1 MNKNCYK
8 LIFSKTRGCLVPVAE
23 CITSAVDS
31 GSSDS
36 VVVSEKTD
44 EEDRQGSI
52 EDYRLSNVCLSVK
65 TFLNPVSSA
74 LCLNWKSVSVLLLS
88 MVAAPNFAQSAEEA
102 AKAEKTP
109 KLTEIQNGNDGIQ
122 LETKNQNIGV
132 GAGTTENNHP
142 TKLYK
147 TENNVIVIDIAKPND
162 KGISDNRFQ
171 KFNIPNGAVFKNNK
185 DQQRSELVGYL
196 EGNKNLADKEAKV
209 ILNQVTGSELSQ
221 IKGAL
226 EILGTK
232 ADLVIANQHGINL
245 NGVQTINAGRFVAT
259 TSKLID
265 PNKMEFDVTQGTVTI
280 DVNGFATDNLPYL
293 DIVAKKIEQKGT
305 IGNKEKEKNK
315 TSETE
320 ITFIAGKGKIKY
332 NIENDGKTKLEVQKD
347 SNTSQ
352 PSDKEEVAI
361 TGASTGAMHGKSIK
375 LIVTEQGAGVKHDGI
390 ILSEND
396 IKIESNKGDI
406 DLGDKLQ
413 AKNEISLNNAK
424 RITIANEITAD
435 KSITITADDV
445 KLKNNKE
452 ASATEEAKLKGKG
465 KLASKKVKVEAKKSL
480 VLDDETK
487 VVATDLEL
495 KSQTLTNQG
504 RIYGNKVKIDTDK
517 LVNKKEIYAE
527 DNLDITTKGKTVTV
541 SVNKDNK
548 RKADVKEETVA
559 DLDVGFENTGTIES
573 KSKAKLT
580 FKDNTSFVSKGN
592 KFIKAKDELTID
604 AQNVVISENDELQ
617 TTARL
622 TINAAGNV
630 VNNGLLASGKTLTI
644 NAKQGSIYNEKGI
657 LGAREQLTLSAKGNN
672 KETEGNIINGAD
684 SLLHSEGKME
694 LDAENTVYNLGNI
707 FAKSDL
713 TVKANEL
720 INDVKLSGSITKKS
734 PYSVLNRYRRSDI
747 ASHGWHNND
756 YRLWINPIEF
766 EKAEVKVEKA
776 GLIRAEGNFKFEGKK
791 GDNQQDATL
800 TNHGVIN
807 VKNTFE
813 AQNAKVVNN
822 MKAYQAN
829 LLTEFFKQ
837 KQDITF
843 NYQPRAR
850 LFLSAL
856 SGQAERKFNSLEELF
871 DGLFSEQPITN
882 SSSYYADNSQAV
894 HLLEEIKS
902 PTFQKAMTLV
912 FGANWKNEDHKKLS
926 QRWKEFKEKQDAHFD
941 YRPTDKAKILAQRI
955 NGKIDEL
962 KNGSTGGFSES
973 ERITVGQHKF
983 DLSKVEFRSEVNR
996 KENLNNSNVDL
1007 SALSDLL
1014 SIPNLFVDNSV
1025 QLDKTVDK
1033 NIEIDEEDEFLLKPH
1048 TGEEP
1053 DLLNENELSEN
1064 GKFLDK
1070 LLGEIGE
1077 KTYIREVSD
1086 DWERDPDEPDEPD
1099 YKTESRLETRDR
1111 FDTLPSEVQDKL
1123 RQKFNEYKEKAQQKR
1138 QAEALQAKTK
1148 NEQLQS
1154 DLETG
1159 YKEEEKRQAKNDLE
1173 KQAEL
1178 QQLDQQEKEKLAKEK
1193 ELQGKINEEKQQEA
1207 LAKQKQEQQKQADA
1221 KAKIEEEKRLEEYRK
1236 ELAKDHQIEE
1246 ALSKNQFLKE
1256 VDDTRPKVETDP
1268 LYRTKL
1274 QYINQDEYFGS
1285 KYFLNK
1291 VGSSTDAGK
1300 KVAVIGDNYLEHQL
1314 ITKSIEKKVDNHLA
1328 LKYQVNDAQLVKKL
1342 IDNSYFES
1350 KELGLK
1356 VGEALTKEQQNQ
1368 LKQDIVWYVKA
1379 NINNKEVL
1387 LPQVYFANKTLRDAE
1402 KFKGLGDALIRA
1414 NEINLKTRDVLNS
1427 GTISGKNI
1435 DIEAENKIKNRGDIL
1450 SEESTRLVGHK
1461 GIDNTARSFV
1471 NGNGDVEVQRASIR
1485 TEGHLHLEADEDS
1498 DINSKGS
1505 DIKGKTG
1512 FVKARNFN
1520 TTDTHRTEHSVE
1532 KGRIFSKK
1540 GEILGYR
1547 KESTQKAISVGS
1559 NTEFDHVHFAIKN
1572 DVNQEGS
1579 KIKAKVVTG
1588 VVQGDYNTKAGRNAQ
1603 QTERYIRLDQEYSSG
1618 HISGAGFTVSHERD
1632 SQNGEKTNIG
1642 GASSNTGTGFT
1653 LGGSFSET
1661 REKETS
1667 LTHTNSDLQVDHGIL
1682 HVLKKAEIG
1691 GVDINKHKFT
1701 GKAVEED
1708 EAKAEQQAKAKAA
1721 PDATDNAAQKEEPKF
1736 KVLSQ
1741 SEVDDLMT
1749 EKSANDLFNK
1759 YKKVKEDEG
1768 FELSAK
1774 EITSNK
1780 QKDEYHLDSER
1791 SVLKFGIETE
1801 GHSAIADAVSHV
1813 AKEIVE
1819 AQRGV
1824 KQDGTVALQHISDV
1838 ANIVTGE
1845 LVGGSSKFGFE
1856 RNYETNKVKETSDI
1870 RTKIAG
1876 NITLSAH
1883 GGNLQ
1888 LKNVE
1893 SDANSKLTLQ
1903 AKRNVDIL
1911 DGETTRESTERQS
1924 RQKFAFGINS
1934 GCSVMSGGCNG
1945 GVSGSVDGNESFTTE
1960 KSVTHNNSLLRA
1972 KNLKIAAGKDLNL
1985 ISSNI
1990 KADHLDLNIKGKT
2003 NIVSKQD
2010 SFDRLYR
2017 GFDFSASAGAALSS
2031 STLVKGNGSFGAGYT
2046 HEVENRKL
2054 LNQQAGIVANRITGQ
2069 IKDLDLVAAHF
2080 INKDE
2085 NSGFRV
2091 SGNVTSQQ
2099 LNDSHHKDGGSVGV
2113 SVGINERGASSFN
2126 VRGGRAE
2133 QKHYDAVQKSVI
2145 SGINL
2150 KDNNVT
2156 GEIVDDL
2163 SKAKTV
2169 TRDDVYASTQFNF
2182 EVADLVELGEKA
2194 KSKLQS
2200 KFSKAVN
2207 NDAEQ
2212 PTTTRISSED
2222 VVEMVD
2228 NPLYGSNADVRKLRT
2243 LDEVGEGYSTLGD
2256 QNANKGR
2263 KLPNGSDDIY
2273 SLLGKVKVSG
2283 DEPVYDKVSAEGA
2296 YDLLGDSNANK
2307 GRTLRNNSDD
2317 LYSTVGDANSDI
2329 SRIRSN
2335 VYDEIAAG
2343 PYSLLGKPKAAEEHI
2358 YEQIGEGPYSLLGNG
2373 SAVRNRTLGG
2383 ESNSTY
2389 STVGDANSDISRIR
2403 SNVYDE
2409 IVAGPYSLLGKPKA
2423 AEEHIYEQIG
2433 EGPYSLLGNG
2443 SAVRNR
2449 TLGGESDSPYSL
2461 LGGEGTR
2468 NKVLADTIES
2478 IYSTLSRPQASS
2490 NLEMVDNP
2498 LYDSVRRSA
2507 SDQLPELP
2515 TVRNLLNSD
2524 TEAGNGTYSEITSRT
2539 RNANDPLP
2547 PLPNEF
2553 RTRLSQGADLA
2564 DHVYDTIGSIYSVLS
2579 KPKASSNLEMVDNPL
2594 YGSVRRAAGDQLPE
2608 LPTVKT
2614 LLNKVEE
2621 VGNEIYSE
2629 ITSKT
2634 RSANDPLPALPNFRL
2649 TQEVDTADHIYADIN
2664 DVVNRA
2670 NKAKRDLP
2678 ATPEAT
2684 PKVAVDGGD
2693 YATIGEV
2700 SPLQPRASRQQGS
2713 SDYEEIPLPQE
2724 TAPQKTSPVKRTS
2737 AEGED
2742 GYATIAEVLQP
2753 RAAKGQVS
2761 DYETIPLDEPS
2772 QAAVRTERS
2781 AVEGD
2786 YAEITSPSI
2795 QPRSARGQ
2803 SGGEEFEPFP
2813 SEFSSEPQSP
2823 KRALPAE
2830 NAVVNELGNELKAR
2844 LKSKEDQANPAK
2856 AEVSEPIYATLDKS
2870 PEGLARAKAKGDE
2883 AAAANPIVK
2892 TRVEDDVAPELPA
2905 RPSNLSDSISNETI
2919 AENGQSVALGTPK
2932 SAVAESNRNNNGN
2945 QKLQSEGAEGVSPK
2959 TKSEDKSWFAKVKD
2973 FFFAKS
2979 NKSQAKEAKSEQET
2993 VSKPNYDSLEDD
3005 LNLKNLLALED
3016 KRGSSFEEN
3025 VLKNP
3030 EFLAEAREIAKKYIP
3045 EATIKQMGNS
3055 PEFDEILTEGA
3066 KKVEKRIND
3075 ALTFKPS
3082 VDEFNEIQGLVK
3094 NIQKG
3099 SAVDDLN
3106 AQTLAITEALAD
3118 TSKTIQRNPKLKEEV
3133 QGAIEEFLKSSQGKE
3148 LTVEM
3153 IEKLNHGLRPDE
3165 GSDRLLYKKENLT
3178 KENAVFSSPQASK
3191 IQLNETVDF
3200 INQAIKQNVEPSVL
3214 AGLVYQRLIA
3224 YHPFAE
3230 GNGRM
3235 ARVVVNKIL
3244 LDAGYPPFTKFSSEF
3259 ETQIIPQTKATAKSA
3274 TSAEVVKEFLT
3285 ELGKKSSPQE
3295 GGANNQNGQATS
3307 PVTLKSK
3314 DVSEVENTQSAD
3326 SLTIKQPEQG
3336 KAGGQLP
3343 SVPKVETSVN
3353 EVAPLSSV
3361 PAELKDAAGGN
3372 KKAAEKSE
3380 GATGVEKEKTTLF
3393 QRVKQFF
3400 TGSKSGAKPV
3410 AGDETANKVNYQ
3422 DLEDNLNLKGLISL
3436 EDDRNA
3442 NFESN
3447 VLKNEKFLD
3456 EAREI
3461 SKKSIPEATVK
3472 QMSHLPEFDDILTE
3486 GAKKV
3491 ESRINKAI
3499 TFRPSVEEFSEI
3511 QDLVKTLPKTKVI
3524 EDLSTKTNEITEALA
3539 ATSKTIQRTPEL
3551 KEQLKTAI
3559 EDFLQNSQGKPLTV
3573 QMIEN
3578 LNHGLR
3584 PDEGEGR
3591 LLYKKENLTK
3601 ENAVFSSPEAAKI
3614 QLAETVDFINRA
3626 KNEGIEPSVVG
3637 ALVYQRLIAYHPFA
3651 EGNGRMA
3658 RVIVNKIL
3666 LDAGYPAFTKFSD
3679 EFEPQIIPQTKASTK
3694 SATSSEVVVEFLK
3707 ELAKKGSKEDNEQNL
3722 EKTDRTSTDL
3732 TESAVE
3738 NSAALSSGTVRSA
3751 TVSETVTETEQA
3763 KAKPVSDLVSSKDLV
3778 EQQRT
3783 VLQRIQDQFQP
3794 LKVKSKIDAVRSSV
3808 EEFGG
3813 EVSFKFAQSKG
3824 EVYKEIVKHIETQN
3838 GVCESTCAHWI
3849 AKNVNPT
3856 DENFFN
3862 TLYEG
3867 GKKGHLKK
3875 ETIDSIKKLQ
3885 TEFINSGSATQ
3896 QFKLTDSW
3904 LQEQGVVP
3912 KEKKV
3917 ADFVRR
3923 DEVSG
3928 TVSKNDVSSLVK
3940 AILDTGDDTA
3950 GVKKISINLEGGSH
3964 TVSAAV
3970 DGSKVTFFDPNFGE
3984 MTFPTHQ
3991 QFENWLKNAF
4001 WQKSGY
4007 AGKQEGRR
4015 FFNVVNYKKNN

>member
-36 VVVSEKTD
+36 VVVSEKTG
-44 EEDRQGSI
+44 EEDLQGSI

-88 MVAAPNFAQSAEEA
+88 MVAAPNFAQSAET
-102 AKAEKTP
+102 EKTP
-109 KLTEIQNGNDGIQ
+109 KLADITSTNNNNDVQ
-122 LETKNQNIGV
+122 LDTSYKNQT
-132 GAGTTENNHP
+132 GAGNTVANDVNNHP

-147 TENNVIVIDIAKPND
+147 TENNVIVIDIAKPNE

-196 EGNKNLADKEAKV
+196 EGNKNLADQEAKV
-209 ILNQVTGSELSQ
+209 ILNQVTGAELSQ

-226 EILGTK
+226 EILGKK

-315 TSETE
+315 PSETE
-320 ITFIAGKGKIKY
+320 ITFIAGESKSTYSQEKGVELSSERKGKAS
-332 NIENDGKTKLEVQKD
+332 KD
-347 SNTSQ
+347 
-352 PSDKEEVAI
+352 DEVAI

-375 LIVTEQGAGVKHDGI
+375 LIVTDQGAGVKHDGI
-390 ILSEND
+390 ILSESD

-413 AKNEISLNNAK
+413 AKNEIALNNAK
-424 RITIANEITAD
+424 RVTIANEITANN
-435 KSITITADDV
+435 SITLKDTEDA
-445 KLKNNKE
+445 KLKN
-452 ASATEEAKLKGKG
+452 KG
-465 KLASKKVKVEAKKSL
+465 KLASKKVKVDAKKSL

-487 VVATDLEL
+487 IVATDLEL

-504 RIYGNKVKIDTDK
+504 RIYGNKVTIDTDK

-527 DNLDITTKGKTVTV
+527 NDLDIKTKGKKVTV

-592 KFIKAKDELTID
+592 NFIKAKDELTID

-617 TTARL
+617 TTAKL
-622 TINAAGNV
+622 TIEAKGNV
-630 VNNGLLASGKTLTI
+630 VNQGILASGKTLTI

-684 SLLHSEGKME
+684 SLLHSEGKID

-707 FAKSDL
+707 FAKTDL

-720 INDVKLSGSITKKS
+720 INDVQLSGKISKGTNS
-734 PYSVLNRYRRSDI
+734 SVLTRYRRSDI

-756 YRLWINPIEF
+756 YRLWINPVEF
-766 EKAEVKVEKA
+766 KEAEVKVEKA

-791 GDNQQDATL
+791 RNDQDATL

-837 KQDITF
+837 KQEITF

-850 LFLSAL
+850 IFLSAL
-856 SGQAERKFNSLEELF
+856 SGKAEKKFDSLESFF

-894 HLLEEIKS
+894 HLLENIKS
-902 PTFQKAMTLV
+902 PTFQKAMVQV
-912 FGANWKNEDHKKLS
+912 FGADWRNKSHKDLS
-926 QRWKEFKEKQDAHFD
+926 TRWKEFKEKQDVHFD
-941 YRPTDKAKILAQRI
+941 YRPTDKAKILAKEI
-955 NGKIDEL
+955 KGTVGTLE
-962 KNGSTGGFSES
+962 NGSTGNFSET
-973 ERITVGQHKF
+973 EQVTVGNYKF
-983 DLSKVEFRSEVNR
+983 DISKAEFKSEVNGQ
-996 KENLNNSNVDL
+996 ENLNNSNVDL

-1025 QLDKTVDK
+1025 QLDKTVDP
-1033 NIEIDEEDEFLLKPH
+1033 NIEIEDEDDLALLQKPNK
-1048 TGEEP
+1048 GSEEP
-1053 DLLNENELSEN
+1053 DLLNPNELSEN
-1064 GKFLDK
+1064 GKFLNK
-1070 LLGEIGE
+1070 LLSEVKDGKGKI
-1077 KTYIREVSD
+1077 YIT
-1086 DWERDPDEPDEPD
+1086 DEPD
-1099 YKTESRLETRDR
+1099 YTEETLLDTRER
-1111 FDTLPSEVQDKL
+1111 FNTLPDDVKKELVEKF
-1123 RQKFNEYKEKAQQKR
+1123 QKMREDAQQKR

-1148 NEQLQS
+1148 HEQLQS

-1159 YKEEEKRQAKNDLE
+1159 YKEEEKRQAKSDLE
-1173 KQAEL
+1173 KQVEL
-1178 QQLDQQEKEKLAKEK
+1178 QQIAQQETEKLAEEK
-1193 ELQGKINEEKQQEA
+1193 KLQGKIDEEKQQIA
-1207 LAKQKQEQQKQADA
+1207 LEKQKQEQQKQADA
-1221 KAKIEEEKRLEEYRK
+1221 KAKVEEEKRLEEYRK

-1350 KELGLK
+1350 KELDLK

-1414 NEINLKTRDVLNS
+1414 NEINVKTKDVLNS

-1450 SEESTRLVGHK
+1450 SEERTRLVGHK

-1540 GEILGYR
+1540 GEVLGYR

-1701 GKAVEED
+1701 GKATEED

-1945 GVSGSVDGNESFTTE
+1945 GVSGSVDGNESFSTE

-2243 LDEVGEGYSTLGD
+2243 SDEVGEGYSTLGD

-2273 SLLGKVKVSG
+2273 SLLGKVKALG
-2283 DEPVYDKVSAEGA
+2283 DELVYDKVSAEGA

-2307 GRTLRNNSDD
+2307 ARTLRNNSDD
-2317 LYSTVGDANSDI
+2317 IYSTVGDANSDI

-2335 VYDEIAAG
+2335 VYDEIAAA
-2343 PYSLLGKPKAAEEHI
+2343 PYSLLRRAKAAEEHI

-2373 SAVRNRTLGG
+2373 SAVRNRTLG
-2383 ESNSTY
+2383 S
-2389 STVGDANSDISRIR
+2389 
-2403 SNVYDE
+2403 E
-2409 IVAGPYSLLGKPKA
+2409 I
-2423 AEEHIYEQIG
+2423 
-2433 EGPYSLLGNG
+2433 
-2443 SAVRNR
+2443 
-2449 TLGGESDSPYSL
+2449 DSPYSL
-2461 LGGEGTR
+2461 LGGQGTR

-2490 NLEMVDNP
+2490 NLELVDNP
-2498 LYDSVRRSA
+2498 LYGSVRRSA

-2524 TEAGNGTYSEITSRT
+2524 TEAGNDTYSEITSRT

-2594 YGSVRRAAGDQLPE
+2594 YGSVRRSASDQLPE
-2608 LPTVKT
+2608 LPTVRN
-2614 LLNKVEE
+2614 LLSKVEE

-2634 RSANDPLPALPNFRL
+2634 RSANDSLPALPNFRL
-2649 TQEVDTADHIYADIN
+2649 TQEVDTVDHIYADIN

-2724 TAPQKTSPVKRTS
+2724 TAPVKRTS
-2737 AEGED
+2737 AEGDD

-2786 YAEITSPSI
+2786 YAEISSPSI
-2795 QPRSARGQ
+2795 QPRSARSQ
-2803 SGGEEFEPFP
+2803 SGSEEFEPIP
-2813 SEFSSEPQSP
+2813 LEFSSVPQTP

-2830 NAVVNELGNELKAR
+2830 NATDTVNEVKVRSNSE
-2844 LKSKEDQANPAK
+2844 EDRANTAK
-2856 AEVSEPIYATLDKS
+2856 PEVNEPIYATLDKS

-2892 TRVEDDVAPELPA
+2892 ARVEDDVAPELPP
-2905 RPSNLSDSISNETI
+2905 RPSNLSDPVSNETV
-2919 AENGQSVALGTPK
+2919 AENGQSAVLGTPR
-2932 SAVAESNRNNNGN
+2932 SALAESNRNNNGN

-2959 TKSEDKSWFAKVKD
+2959 AKSEEKSWFAKVKD

-2979 NKSQAKEAKSEQET
+2979 SKSQAKETKSEQEIA
-2993 VSKPNYDSLEDD
+2993 SKPNYDSLEDD

-3133 QGAIEEFLKSSQGKE
+3133 QGAIEEFLKSSQGKD

-3295 GGANNQNGQATS
+3295 GGANNQNGQATE
-3307 PVTLKSK
+3307 PVILKSK
-3314 DVSEVENTQSAD
+3314 DIADVEKTQSAD
-3326 SLTIKQPEQG
+3326 SLVIKQLEHG
-3336 KAGGQLP
+3336 KTGGELK
-3343 SVPKVETSVN
+3343 SVPKVEASVN

-3372 KKAAEKSE
+3372 KKVAEKSE

-3400 TGSKSGAKPV
+3400 TGSKGGAKPV

-3578 LNHGLR
+3578 LNYGLR
-3584 PDEGEGR
+3584 PDEGDGR

-3707 ELAKKGSKEDNEQNL
+3707 ELAKKGSEEDNGQNL

-3738 NSAALSSGTVRSA
+3738 NSATLSSGTVRSA
-3751 TVSETVTETEQA
+3751 IVSETVTETEQA

-3991 QFENWLKNAF
+3991 QFENWLENAF

>member
-44 EEDRQGSI
+44 EEDRQGAI

-88 MVAAPNFAQSAEEA
+88 MVAAPNFAQSAEV
-102 AKAEKTP
+102 AKTEKKP
-109 KLTEIQNGNDGIQ
+109 QLTDITSTNNNNDVQ
-122 LETKNQNIGV
+122 LDTSYKNQT
-132 GAGTTENNHP
+132 GAGNTVANDVNNHP

-196 EGNKNLADKEAKV
+196 EGNKNLTEQEAKV
-209 ILNQVTGSELSQ
+209 ILNQVTGAELSQ

-226 EILGTK
+226 EILGKK

-265 PNKMEFDVTQGTVTI
+265 PKNGVMDLDVSEGTVTI

-293 DIVAKKIEQKGT
+293 DIIAKKIEQKGT
-305 IGNKEKEKNK
+305 IKNKESSNV
-315 TSETE
+315 ETE
-320 ITFIAGKGKIKY
+320 ITFIAGKGKTKY
-332 NIENDGKTKLEVQKD
+332 SIENDKTKLEVQKD
-347 SNTSQ
+347 SSTSQ
-352 PSDKEEVAI
+352 ASDKEEVAI

-375 LIVTEQGAGVKHDGI
+375 LIVTDQGAGVKHDGI

-413 AKNEISLNNAK
+413 AKNEIALNNAK
-424 RITIANEITAD
+424 RVTIANEITANN
-435 KSITITADDV
+435 SITLKDTEDA
-445 KLKNNKE
+445 KLKN
-452 ASATEEAKLKGKG
+452 KG
-465 KLASKKVKVEAKKSL
+465 KLASKKVKVEVTKSL

-504 RIYGNKVKIDTDK
+504 RIYGNKVTIDTDK

-527 DNLDITTKGKTVTV
+527 DNLDITTKGKKVTV

-720 INDVKLSGSITKKS
+720 INDVQLSGKVSKGTNS
-734 PYSVLNRYRRSDI
+734 SVLTRYRRSDI

-756 YRLWINPIEF
+756 YRLWINPVEF

-791 GDNQQDATL
+791 RDNQQEATL

-882 SSSYYADNSQAV
+882 SSSYYADNSQAM
-894 HLLEEIKS
+894 HLLKDIKS
-902 PTFQKAMTLV
+902 DTFQKAMVQV
-912 FGANWKNEDHKKLS
+912 FGADWRNSNHKTLS
-926 QRWKEFKEKQDAHFD
+926 ERWKSFKEKQDAHFD
-941 YRPTDKAKILAQRI
+941 YRPTDKAKILA
-955 NGKIDEL
+955 GKIQGDMKALE
-962 KNGSTGGFSES
+962 NGSTGGFSET
-973 ERITVGQHKF
+973 EQVTVGNYKF
-983 DLSKVEFRSEVNR
+983 DISKAEFKSEVNGQ
-996 KENLNNSNVDL
+996 ENLNNSNVDL

-1070 LLGEIGE
+1070 LLDEIGE

-1086 DWERDPDEPDEPD
+1086 DGWEREPDEPD

-1111 FDTLPSEVQDKL
+1111 FDTLPDHVQEKL
-1123 RQKFNEYKEKAQQKR
+1123 RQKFNEYKEKAQAER
-1138 QAEALQAKTK
+1138 QSKALDAKTK
-1148 NEQLQS
+1148 NEKVQS
-1154 DLETG
+1154 ELETG
-1159 YKEEEKRQAKNDLE
+1159 YKKEEERQEKSALE

-1178 QQLDQQEKEKLAKEK
+1178 KQIAQQETEKLAEEK
-1193 ELQGKINEEKQQEA
+1193 KLQGKIEEEKRQLVLE
-1207 LAKQKQEQQKQADA
+1207 KEKQEQQKQADA

-1402 KFKGLGDALIRA
+1402 KFRGLGDALIRA

-1435 DIEAENKIKNRGDIL
+1435 DIEAESKIKNRGDIL

-1540 GEILGYR
+1540 GEVLGYR

-1588 VVQGDYNTKAGRNAQ
+1588 IVQGDYNTKAGRNAK

-1701 GKAVEED
+1701 GKATEED

-2228 NPLYGSNADVRKLRT
+2228 NPLYGSSADVRKLRT
-2243 LDEVGEGYSTLGD
+2243 SDEGSEGYSTLGD

-2273 SLLGKVKVSG
+2273 SLLGKVKALG
-2283 DEPVYDKVSAEGA
+2283 DELVYDKVSAEGA

-2307 GRTLRNNSDD
+2307 ARTLRNNSDD
-2317 LYSTVGDANSDI
+2317 IYSTVGDANSDI

-2335 VYDEIAAG
+2335 VYDEIAAA
-2343 PYSLLGKPKAAEEHI
+2343 PYSLLGRAKAAEEHI

-2383 ESNSTY
+2383 ESDSTY

-2409 IVAGPYSLLGKPKA
+2409 IAAAPYSLLGRTKA

-2449 TLGGESDSPYSL
+2449 NLGGESDSPYSL

-2498 LYDSVRRSA
+2498 LYGSVRRSA

-2700 SPLQPRASRQQGS
+2700 SPLQPRA
-2713 SDYEEIPLPQE
+2713 
-2724 TAPQKTSPVKRTS
+2724 
-2737 AEGED
+2737 
-2742 GYATIAEVLQP
+2742 
-2753 RAAKGQVS
+2753 AKGQVS

-2772 QAAVRTERS
+2772 QTAVRTERL

-2795 QPRSARGQ
+2795 QPRSARSQ
-2803 SGGEEFEPFP
+2803 SSGEEFEPIP
-2813 SEFSSEPQSP
+2813 SEFSSEPQTP

-2830 NAVVNELGNELKAR
+2830 NATDTVNEVKVRSNSE
-2844 LKSKEDQANPAK
+2844 EDRANTAK
-2856 AEVSEPIYATLDKS
+2856 PEVNEPIYATLDKS

-2892 TRVEDDVAPELPA
+2892 ARVEDDVAPELPP
-2905 RPSNLSDSISNETI
+2905 RPSNLSDPVSNETV
-2919 AENGQSVALGTPK
+2919 AENGQSAVLGTPR
-2932 SAVAESNRNNNGN
+2932 SALAESNRNNNGN
-2945 QKLQSEGAEGVSPK
+2945 HKLQSEGAEGVSPK
-2959 TKSEDKSWFAKVKD
+2959 AKSDEKSWFAKVKD

-3244 LDAGYPPFTKFSSEF
+3244 LDAGYPAFTKFSSEF

-3285 ELGKKSSPQE
+3285 ELGKKSSSQE
-3295 GGANNQNGQATS
+3295 SGANNQDEQATL

-3353 EVAPLSSV
+3353 EVASLSSA
-3361 PAELKDAAGGN
+3361 PAELKNAAGGN

-3400 TGSKSGAKPV
+3400 TGSKGGAKPV

-3499 TFRPSVEEFSEI
+3499 TFRPSAEEFSEI

-3707 ELAKKGSKEDNEQNL
+3707 ELAKKGSEEDNGQNL

-3763 KAKPVSDLVSSKDLV
+3763 KAKPVSDLVSNKELV

-3824 EVYKEIVKHIETQN
+3824 EVYKEIVKHMETQN

-3849 AKNVNPT
+3849 AKNVNPN

-3940 AILDTGDDTA
+3940 AILDTGDDKA

-4007 AGKQEGRR
+4007 AGKQEGKR
-4015 FFNVVNYKKNN
+4015 FFNVVNYKKIID

>member
-44 EEDRQGSI
+44 EEDQQGSI

-88 MVAAPNFAQSAEEA
+88 MVAAPNFAQSAEV
-102 AKAEKTP
+102 AETEKKP
-109 KLTEIQNGNDGIQ
+109 QLTKIENSNNQDIQ
-122 LETKNQNIGV
+122 LSNDSNNQ
-132 GAGTTENNHP
+132 GTGNTNS
-142 TKLYK
+142 TTGLYK
-147 TENNVIVIDIAKPND
+147 TENNVIVIDIAKPNE

-226 EILGTK
+226 EILGKK

-259 TSKLID
+259 TSKTID

-305 IGNKEKEKNK
+305 IKNEKNN
-315 TSETE
+315 SHVETE
-320 ITFIAGKGKIKY
+320 ITFIAGKGKTKY
-332 NIENDGKTKLEVQKD
+332 SIDGDKTKLEVQKD
-347 SNTSQ
+347 SSSSQ
-352 PSDKEEVAI
+352 ASGKEEVVI

-406 DLGDKLQ
+406 DLGNELRAKGDIALDK
-413 AKNEISLNNAK
+413 AK

-465 KLASKKVKVEAKKSL
+465 KLASKKVKVEVTKSL

-504 RIYGNKVKIDTDK
+504 RIYGNKVTIDTDK

-527 DNLDITTKGKTVTV
+527 DNLDITTKGKKVTV

-592 KFIKAKDELTID
+592 NFIKAKDELTID

-617 TTARL
+617 TTAKL

-644 NAKQGSIYNEKGI
+644 NAQKGSIYNEKGI

-684 SLLHSEGKME
+684 SLLHSEGKID

-713 TVKANEL
+713 TVKAHEL
-720 INDVKLSGSITKKS
+720 INDVQLSGTISKDTTSSI
-734 PYSVLNRYRRSDI
+734 PHYYRRSDI

-756 YRLWINPIEF
+756 YRLSINPVEF
-766 EKAEVKVEKA
+766 EKATVKVEKA
-776 GLIRAEGNFKFEGKK
+776 GLIRVEGNFKFEGKK
-791 GDNQQDATL
+791 RDNQQDAVL

-829 LLTEFFKQ
+829 LLTEFFRQ

-850 LFLSAL
+850 LLLSAL
-856 SGQAERKFNSLEELF
+856 SGKAEKKFDSLESFF
-871 DGLFSEQPITN
+871 DGLFSEQPITS

-902 PTFQKAMTLV
+902 PTFQKAMVQV
-912 FGANWKNEDHKKLS
+912 FGANWRNKSHKDLS
-926 QRWKEFKEKQDAHFD
+926 TRWKEFKEKQDAHFD
-941 YRPTDKAKILAQRI
+941 YRPTDKAKILA
-955 NGKIDEL
+955 NKFTGDVKTLE
-962 KNGSTGGFSES
+962 NGSTGNFSET
-973 ERITVGQHKF
+973 EKVTVGNYAF
-983 DLSKVEFRSEVNR
+983 DISKAEFKSDVTGQ
-996 KENLNNSNVDL
+996 ENLNNSNVDL

-1025 QLDKTVDK
+1025 QLDKTVDP
-1033 NIEIDEEDEFLLKPH
+1033 NIEIEDEDDLTLLKPNK
-1048 TGEEP
+1048 GSEEP
-1053 DLLNENELSEN
+1053 DLLNPNELSEN
-1064 GKFLDK
+1064 GKFLNK
-1070 LLGEIGE
+1070 LLSEVKDGKGKIYITGENPE
-1077 KTYIREVSD
+1077 
-1086 DWERDPDEPDEPD
+1086 DWRQGDNKDEPD
-1099 YKTESRLETRDR
+1099 YTEETLLDTRER
-1111 FDTLPSEVQDKL
+1111 FNTLPDDVKKELVEKF
-1123 RQKFNEYKEKAQQKR
+1123 QKMREEAQLKR
-1138 QAEALQAKTK
+1138 QGQALQAKTK
-1148 NEQLQS
+1148 NEQVQNS
-1154 DLETG
+1154 LETG
-1159 YKEEEKRQAKNDLE
+1159 YKKEEERQEKSALE

-1178 QQLDQQEKEKLAKEK
+1178 KQLAQQEKEKLAEEK
-1193 ELQGKINEEKQQEA
+1193 KLQGKIDEEQRQIVLEKEKQEH
-1207 LAKQKQEQQKQADA
+1207 QKQADA
-1221 KAKIEEEKRLEEYRK
+1221 QAKAEEEKRLEEYRK
-1236 ELAKDHQIEE
+1236 ELVKDHQIEE

-1256 VDDTRPKVETDP
+1256 VDDTRPKVDTDP

-1350 KELGLK
+1350 KDLGLK
-1356 VGEALTKEQQNQ
+1356 VGEALTQEQQNQ

-1402 KFKGLGDALIRA
+1402 KFRGLGDALIRA
-1414 NEINLKTRDVLNS
+1414 NEISLKTRDVLNS

-1945 GVSGSVDGNESFTTE
+1945 GVSGSVDGNESFSTE

-2126 VRGGRAE
+2126 IRGGRAE

-2200 KFSKAVN
+2200 KFSKAGN
-2207 NDAEQ
+2207 NAAEL

-2243 LDEVGEGYSTLGD
+2243 SDEVGEGYSTLGD

-2343 PYSLLGKPKAAEEHI
+2343 PYSLLGRTKAAEEHI

-2389 STVGDANSDISRIR
+2389 STLGDANSDISRIR

-2409 IVAGPYSLLGKPKA
+2409 IAAAPYSLLGRAKA

-2449 TLGGESDSPYSL
+2449 TLGSEIDSPYSL
-2461 LGGEGTR
+2461 LGGQGTR

-2490 NLEMVDNP
+2490 NLEIVDNP
-2498 LYDSVRRSA
+2498 LYGSVRRSA

-2553 RTRLSQGADLA
+2553 RSRLSQGADLA

-2594 YGSVRRAAGDQLPE
+2594 YGSVRRAASDQLPE

-2684 PKVAVDGGD
+2684 SKVAVDGGD

-2753 RAAKGQVS
+2753 RSAKGQVS

-2772 QAAVRTERS
+2772 QTAVRTERS

-2786 YAEITSPSI
+2786 YAEITSPSLI
-2795 QPRSARGQ
+2795 QPRSVRGQ

-2813 SEFSSEPQSP
+2813 SEFSSEPQTP

-2830 NAVVNELGNELKAR
+2830 NAVVNELVNELKAR

-2892 TRVEDDVAPELPA
+2892 ARVEDDEAPELPP
-2905 RPSNLSDSISNETI
+2905 RPSNLSDPVSNETV
-2919 AENGQSVALGTPK
+2919 AENGQSAVLGTPR
-2932 SAVAESNRNNNGN
+2932 SALAESNRNNNGN

-2959 TKSEDKSWFAKVKD
+2959 AKSEEKSWFAKVKD

-2979 NKSQAKEAKSEQET
+2979 SKSQAKETKSEQET
-2993 VSKPNYDSLEDD
+2993 ASKPNYDSLEDD

-3055 PEFDEILTEGA
+3055 SEFDEILTEGA

-3133 QGAIEEFLKSSQGKE
+3133 QGAIEEFLKSSQGKD

-3244 LDAGYPPFTKFSSEF
+3244 LDAGYPAFTKFSSEF

-3285 ELGKKSSPQE
+3285 ELGKKSSSQE
-3295 GGANNQNGQATS
+3295 SGANNQDEQATS

-3353 EVAPLSSV
+3353 EVASLSSV
-3361 PAELKDAAGGN
+3361 PAELKNAAGGN

-3410 AGDETANKVNYQ
+3410 VGDETANKVNYQ

-3626 KNEGIEPSVVG
+3626 KSEGIEPSVVG

-3738 NSAALSSGTVRSA
+3738 NSATLSSGTVRSVI
-3751 TVSETVTETEQA
+3751 VSETVTETEQA
-3763 KAKPVSDLVSSKDLV
+3763 KAKPVSDLVSNKELV

-3964 TVSAAV
+3964 TVSVAV

>member
-44 EEDRQGSI
+44 EEDQQGSI

-88 MVAAPNFAQSAEEA
+88 MVAAPNFAQSAEV
-102 AKAEKTP
+102 AKTEKKP
-109 KLTEIQNGNDGIQ
+109 QLTKIENSNNQDIQ
-122 LETKNQNIGV
+122 LSNDSNNQ
-132 GAGTTENNHP
+132 GTGNTNTNS
-142 TKLYK
+142 TTGLYK

-171 KFNIPNGAVFKNNK
+171 KFNIPNGAVFKNNAE
-185 DQQRSELVGYL
+185 QQKSQLVGYL
-196 EGNKNLADKEAKV
+196 DKNNNIEKDKEAKV
-209 ILNQVTGSELSQ
+209 ILNQVTGAELSQ

-232 ADLVIANQHGINL
+232 ADLVIANQNGITL
-245 NGVQTINAGRFVAT
+245 NGVKTINAGRFVAT
-259 TSKLID
+259 TSTTID
-265 PNKMEFDVTQGTVTI
+265 PNNMELNVTQGTVTI

-315 TSETE
+315 PSETE
-320 ITFIAGKGKIKY
+320 ITFIAGKGKTKY
-332 NIENDGKTKLEVQKD
+332 SIDGDKTKLEVQKD
-347 SNTSQ
+347 SSASQTST
-352 PSDKEEVAI
+352 EEVAI

-452 ASATEEAKLKGKG
+452 ASTTEEAKLKGKG
-465 KLASKKVKVEAKKSL
+465 KLASKKVKVDAKKSL

-504 RIYGNKVKIDTDK
+504 RIYGHTVKIDTDK

-548 RKADVKEETVA
+548 RKAEVKEEIVA

-573 KSKAKLT
+573 KSKAKLM
-580 FKDNTSFVSKGN
+580 FKDKTSFVSKGN
-592 KFIKAKDELTID
+592 NFIKAKDELTID

-617 TTARL
+617 TTAKL

-707 FAKSDL
+707 FAKNDL

-720 INDVKLSGSITKKS
+720 INDVQLSGTISKGTTSSI
-734 PYSVLNRYRRSDI
+734 PHYYRRSDI

-756 YRLWINPIEF
+756 YRLSINPLEL
-766 EKAEVKVEKA
+766 EKATVKLEEA

-791 GDNQQDATL
+791 GDNQQEATL

-856 SGQAERKFNSLEELF
+856 SGKAERKFESLEGLL
-871 DGLFSEQPITN
+871 DGLFSEHPITN

-894 HLLEEIKS
+894 HLLENIKS
-902 PTFQKAMTLV
+902 DTFQKAMVQV
-912 FGANWKNEDHKKLS
+912 FGADWRNKSHKDLS
-926 QRWKEFKEKQDAHFD
+926 TRWKEFKEKQDAHFD
-941 YRPTDKAKILAQRI
+941 YRPTDKAKILA
-955 NGKIDEL
+955 NKFTGDVKTLE
-962 KNGSTGGFSES
+962 NGSKGGFSET
-973 ERITVGQHKF
+973 EQVTVGNYKF
-983 DLSKVEFRSEVNR
+983 DISKAEFKSEVNGQ
-996 KENLNNSNVDL
+996 ENLNNSNVDL

-1070 LLGEIGE
+1070 LLDEIGE
-1077 KTYIREVSD
+1077 SKYKVPDSG
-1086 DWERDPDEPDEPD
+1086 DWDKDQDEPD
-1099 YKTESRLETRDR
+1099 YTTESRLDTKDR
-1111 FDTLPSEVQDKL
+1111 FDTLPSEVQEKL
-1123 RQKFNEYKEKAQQKR
+1123 LKKFNEYKEKAQAER
-1138 QAEALQAKTK
+1138 QSKALDAKTK
-1148 NEQLQS
+1148 NEKVQS
-1154 DLETG
+1154 ELETG
-1159 YKEEEKRQAKNDLE
+1159 YKKEEERQEKSALE

-1178 QQLDQQEKEKLAKEK
+1178 QQIAQQETEKLAEEK
-1193 ELQGKINEEKQQEA
+1193 KLQGKIEEEKQQIA
-1207 LAKQKQEQQKQADA
+1207 LEKQKQEEQKQADA
-1221 KAKIEEEKRLEEYRK
+1221 KAKVEEEKRLEEYRK

-1350 KELGLK
+1350 KDLGLK
-1356 VGEALTKEQQNQ
+1356 VGEALTQEQQNQ

-1402 KFKGLGDALIRA
+1402 KFRGLGDALIRA

-1540 GEILGYR
+1540 GEVLGYR

-1588 VVQGDYNTKAGRNAQ
+1588 IVQGDYNTKAGRNAQ

-1708 EAKAEQQAKAKAA
+1708 EAKAEQQAKAKAT
-1721 PDATDNAAQKEEPKF
+1721 PDATSNATQKEEPKF

-1945 GVSGSVDGNESFTTE
+1945 GVSGSVDGNESFSKE

-2069 IKDLDLVAAHF
+2069 IKDLNLVAAHF

-2200 KFSKAVN
+2200 KFSKAGN
-2207 NDAEQ
+2207 NAAEL

-2243 LDEVGEGYSTLGD
+2243 SDEVGEGYSTLGD

-2307 GRTLRNNSDD
+2307 ARTLRNNSDD
-2317 LYSTVGDANSDI
+2317 IYSTVGDTNSDI

-2343 PYSLLGKPKAAEEHI
+2343 PYSLLGRAKAAEEHI

-2383 ESNSTY
+2383 ESDSTY

-2409 IVAGPYSLLGKPKA
+2409 IAAAPYGLLGKAKA

-2498 LYDSVRRSA
+2498 LYGSVRRSA

-2553 RTRLSQGADLA
+2553 RSRLSQGADLA

-2608 LPTVKT
+2608 LPTVRS
-2614 LLNKVEE
+2614 LLSKVEE

-2684 PKVAVDGGD
+2684 SKVAVDGGD

-2753 RAAKGQVS
+2753 RSAKGQVS

-2772 QAAVRTERS
+2772 QTAVRTERS

-2786 YAEITSPSI
+2786 YAEITSPSLI

-2803 SGGEEFEPFP
+2803 SNGEEFEPIP
-2813 SEFSSEPQSP
+2813 SSELSSEPQTP
-2823 KRALPAE
+2823 KRALPVE
-2830 NAVVNELGNELKAR
+2830 NALINEVVNELKAR
-2844 LKSKEDQANPAK
+2844 LKSKEDQVNPAK

-2919 AENGQSVALGTPK
+2919 AENGQSVALDTPR

-2959 TKSEDKSWFAKVKD
+2959 AKSEDKSWFAKVKD

-2979 NKSQAKEAKSEQET
+2979 NKSQAKEVKSEQET

-3030 EFLAEAREIAKKYIP
+3030 EFLAEAKEIAKKYIP

-3244 LDAGYPPFTKFSSEF
+3244 LDAGYPAFTKFSSEF

-3295 GGANNQNGQATS
+3295 GGANNQNGQATE
-3307 PVTLKSK
+3307 PVILKSK
-3314 DVSEVENTQSAD
+3314 DIADVEKTQSAD
-3326 SLTIKQPEQG
+3326 SLVIKQPEHA
-3336 KAGGQLP
+3336 KTGGELK
-3343 SVPKVETSVN
+3343 SIPKVETSVN

-3372 KKAAEKSE
+3372 KKVAEKSE
-3380 GATGVEKEKTTLF
+3380 GATGVEKEKNTLF

-3400 TGSKSGAKPV
+3400 TGSKGGAKPV

-3626 KNEGIEPSVVG
+3626 KSEGIEPSVVG

-3707 ELAKKGSKEDNEQNL
+3707 ELAKKGSEEDNGQNL

-3738 NSAALSSGTVRSA
+3738 NAAALSSGTVRSA

-3763 KAKPVSDLVSSKDLV
+3763 KAKPVSDLVSNKELV

-3824 EVYKEIVKHIETQN
+3824 EVYKEIVKHMETQN

-3849 AKNVNPT
+3849 AKNVNPN

>member
-88 MVAAPNFAQSAEEA
+88 MVAAPNFAQSAGA
-102 AKAEKTP
+102 TKTEKKP
-109 KLTEIQNGNDGIQ
+109 QLTDITSTNNNNDVQ
-122 LETKNQNIGV
+122 LDTSYKNQT
-132 GAGTTENNHP
+132 GAENTVAS

-232 ADLVIANQHGINL
+232 ADLVIANQNGITL
-245 NGVQTINAGRFVAT
+245 NGVKTINAGRFVAT
-259 TSKLID
+259 TSSTID
-265 PNKMEFDVTQGTVTI
+265 PSNGTMEFNITDKGTVTI

-293 DIVAKKIEQKGT
+293 DIIAKKIEQKGT
-305 IGNKEKEKNK
+305 IKNKESSSKV
-315 TSETE
+315 ETE
-320 ITFIAGKGKIKY
+320 ITFIAGTGKTKY
-332 NIENDGKTKLEVQKD
+332 SIESDDKTKLEVQKD
-347 SNTSQ
+347 SSTSQ
-352 PSDKEEVAI
+352 TSTEEVAI

-375 LIVTEQGAGVKHDGI
+375 LIVTDQGAGVKHDGI
-390 ILSEND
+390 ILSESD

-452 ASATEEAKLKGKG
+452 TPTTEDAKLKNKG
-465 KLASKKVKVEAKKSL
+465 KLASKKVKVEVTKSL
-480 VLDDETK
+480 VLDEETK

-504 RIYGNKVKIDTDK
+504 RIYGHTVKIDTDK

-541 SVNKDNK
+541 SINKDNK

-580 FKDNTSFVSKGN
+580 FKDGTSFVSKGN
-592 KFIKAKDELTID
+592 HFIKAKDELTID
-604 AQNVVISENDELQ
+604 AKNVVISENDELQ
-617 TTARL
+617 TTAKL

-644 NAKQGSIYNEKGI
+644 NAQKGNIYNEKGI

-720 INDVKLSGSITKKS
+720 INDVQLSGKVSKGTNS
-734 PYSVLNRYRRSDI
+734 SVLTRYRRSDI

-791 GDNQQDATL
+791 GDSQQEATL

-829 LLTEFFKQ
+829 LLNEFFKQ
-837 KQDITF
+837 KQEITF

-856 SGQAERKFNSLEELF
+856 SGNAERKFDSLESFF
-871 DGLFSEQPITN
+871 DGLFSEQPITS
-882 SSSYYADNSQAV
+882 SSSYYADNSQAM
-894 HLLEEIKS
+894 HLLKEIKS
-902 PTFQKAMTLV
+902 DTFQKAMVQV
-912 FGANWKNEDHKKLS
+912 FGADWRNSDHKALS
-926 QRWKEFKEKQDAHFD
+926 ERWKSFKEKQDAHFD
-941 YRPTDKAKILAQRI
+941 YRPNDKAKILAGRI
-955 NGKIDEL
+955 QGEVKALE
-962 KNGSTGGFSES
+962 NGSTGGFSEN
-973 ERITVGQHKF
+973 EQITVGQHKF
-983 DLSKVEFRSEVNR
+983 DLSKVEFRSEVNG

-1025 QLDKTVDK
+1025 QLDKTVDP
-1033 NIEIDEEDEFLLKPH
+1033 NIEIEDEDDLALLQKPNK
-1048 TGEEP
+1048 GSEEP
-1053 DLLNENELSEN
+1053 DLLNPDELKTN

-1070 LLGEIGE
+1070 LLKDVGEDIYALSAPENYKEGDQE
-1077 KTYIREVSD
+1077 
-1086 DWERDPDEPDEPD
+1086 EPD
-1099 YKTESRLETRDR
+1099 YLNERETDTRER
-1111 FDTLPSEVQDKL
+1111 FDTLPTTVQEKL
-1123 RQKFNEYKEKAQQKR
+1123 LAKFQELKKESQQKR
-1138 QAEALQAKTK
+1138 QAEALRAKTK

-1159 YKEEEKRQAKNDLE
+1159 YKEEEKRQEKSALE

-1178 QQLDQQEKEKLAKEK
+1178 KQIAQQETEKLAEEK
-1193 ELQGKINEEKQQEA
+1193 KLQGKIEEEKQQEA
-1207 LAKQKQEQQKQADA
+1207 LAKQKQEEQKQADA
-1221 KAKIEEEKRLEEYRK
+1221 KAKVEEEKRLEEYRK

-1972 KNLKIAAGKDLNL
+1972 KNLKIAAGEDLNL

-2017 GFDFSASAGAALSS
+2017 SIDFSASAGAALSS

-2343 PYSLLGKPKAAEEHI
+2343 PYSLLGRTKAAEEHI

-2373 SAVRNRTLGG
+2373 SAVRNRILGG

-2409 IVAGPYSLLGKPKA
+2409 IAAGPYSLLGKPKA

-2579 KPKASSNLEMVDNPL
+2579 KPKASSNIEMVDNPL
-2594 YGSVRRAAGDQLPE
+2594 YGSVRRSASDQLPE
-2608 LPTVKT
+2608 LPTVRS
-2614 LLNKVEE
+2614 LLSKVEE

-2634 RSANDPLPALPNFRL
+2634 RSANDPLPELPNFRL

-2678 ATPEAT
+2678 AIPEAT

-2693 YATIGEV
+2693 YATIGEL

-2724 TAPQKTSPVKRTS
+2724 TAPVKRTS

-2753 RAAKGQVS
+2753 RSAKGQVS

-2772 QAAVRTERS
+2772 QTAVRTERS

-2786 YAEITSPSI
+2786 YAEITSPSLI

-2803 SGGEEFEPFP
+2803 SNGEEFEPIP
-2813 SEFSSEPQSP
+2813 SSELSSEPQTP

-2830 NAVVNELGNELKAR
+2830 NAVVNELVNELKAR
-2844 LKSKEDQANPAK
+2844 LKSKEDRANTAK
-2856 AEVSEPIYATLDKS
+2856 PEVNEPIYATLDKS

-2892 TRVEDDVAPELPA
+2892 ARVEDDVAPELPP
-2905 RPSNLSDSISNETI
+2905 RPSNLSDPVSNETV
-2919 AENGQSVALGTPK
+2919 AENGQSAVLGTPR
-2932 SAVAESNRNNNGN
+2932 SALAESNRNNNGN

-2959 TKSEDKSWFAKVKD
+2959 AKSDEKSWFAKVKD

-2993 VSKPNYDSLEDD
+2993 ASKPNYDSLEDD

-3751 TVSETVTETEQA
+3751 TVSETVTEMEQA

-4015 FFNVVNYKKNN
+4015 FFNVVNYKKIID